1 MTMFMNMLEKIG
13 TVRNYADTDALQFL
27 ALFKDS
33 ISEIQLSQSVDS
45 SAYFSPEYSHYI
57 IVHTPLDMEYSGH
70 GKEWNERFC
79 GGAGVS
85 IVELIEGGGGRDA
98 IYVKGLMAANESKV
112 YAILPY
118 THIDA
123 AACKDASFPESRPMA
138 TRNRVWPTVR
148 SEVEGKTILDVGC
161 GFGRLTLDI
170 AEKNPESKVFG
181 VDLLDSLTGQ
191 ARMNAEVLGIKN
203 VEFKTAS
210 VYCLPFE
217 DGSFETV
224 NSFFMLHHL
233 DEISKGL
240 LEIRRV
246 LQKDGGFVAVEPIG
260 HHHGPNYSGGD
271 WERIFEEAGFWAEA
285 EERDWA
291 LIIRAKKRDEKT
303 KE

>member
-1 MTMFMNMLEKIG
+1 MLEKIG
-13 TVRNYADTDALQFL
+13 TVRNCTDSDALQFL

-33 ISEIQLSQSVDS
+33 ISEIQLSQGLDS
-45 SAYFSPEYSHYI
+45 STYFRPEYSHYI
-57 IVHTPLDMEYSGH
+57 VIHTPLDMEYSGH

-85 IVELIEGGGGRDA
+85 IVELIKGRAGRDT
-98 IYVKGLMAANESKV
+98 IYVKGLMAADESKV

-123 AACKDASFPESRPMA
+123 SACKDVVSFPESRPAA
-138 TRNRVWPTVR
+138 TRSRVWPMVL
-148 SEVEGKTILDVGC
+148 SKIEGERILDVGC

-170 AEKNPESKVFG
+170 AEHNPESQVFG
-181 VDLLDSLTGQ
+181 VDLFDSLTGQ

-233 DEISKGL
+233 DEIPKGL

-260 HHHGPNYSGGD
+260 HHHGPNYSGDD
-271 WERIFEEAGFWAEA
+271 WERIFKEA
-285 EERDWA
+285 
-291 LIIRAKKRDEKT
+291 
-303 KE
+303 

>member
-1 MTMFMNMLEKIG
+1 MNMLEKIG

-79 GGAGVS
+79 GVAGVS

-123 AACKDASFPESRPMA
+123 AICKDASFPESRPTA
-138 TRNRVWPTVR
+138 TRNRVWPAVL
-148 SEVEGKTILDVGC
+148 SKIEGEKILDVGC

-170 AEKNPESKVFG
+170 AEHNPESKVFG
-181 VDLLDSLTGQ
+181 VDLFDSLTGQ

-210 VYCLPFE
+210 AYALPFE

-224 NSFFMLHHL
+224 FSFFMLHHL
-233 DEISKGL
+233 DGIPKGL

-260 HHHGPNYSGGD
+260 HHHGPNYSGSD

-285 EERDWA
+285 EERDFA
-291 LIIRAKKRDEKT
+291 LIIRAQKSDEKT

>member
-1 MTMFMNMLEKIG
+1 MNMFEEIG
-13 TVRNYADTDALQFL
+13 TVRNRADAEALQFL

-33 ISEIQLSQSVDS
+33 ISEIQLLQSVDS
-45 SAYFSPEYSHYI
+45 SAYFRPEYSHYI
-57 IVHTPLDMEYSGH
+57 VVHSPLDMEYSGH
-70 GKEWNERFC
+70 GKEWNGRFC
-79 GGAGVS
+79 CGAGVS
-85 IVELIEGGGGRDA
+85 IVELIEGGGGA

-118 THIDA
+118 TNIDA

-148 SEVEGKTILDVGC
+148 SEIEGKTILDVGC

-170 AEKNPESKVFG
+170 AEKNPESEVFG
-181 VDLLDSLTGQ
+181 VDLFDSLTGQ
-191 ARMNAEVLGIKN
+191 ARMNADVLGIKN

-210 VYCLPFE
+210 AYALPFE

-224 NSFFMLHHL
+224 FSFFMLHHL
-233 DEISKGL
+233 DEIPKGL

-246 LQKDGGFVAVEPIG
+246 LQKQGRFVAVEPIG
-260 HHHGPNYSGGD
+260 HHHGPNHSGGD
-271 WERIFEEAGFWAEA
+271 WERIFKEAGFGAEA
-285 EERDWA
+285 EERDFA
-291 LIIRAKKRDEKT
+291 LIIRAKKSSEKT

>member
-1 MTMFMNMLEKIG
+1 MFEEIG
-13 TVRNYADTDALQFL
+13 TIRNHAETDALQLL

-57 IVHTPLDMEYSGH
+57 VVHTPLDMEFSGH
-70 GKEWNERFC
+70 GKEWTRRFC

-85 IVELIEGGGGRDA
+85 IVELIEGGGGA

-118 THIDA
+118 THIDRA
-123 AACKDASFPESRPMA
+123 ASKDASFPESRPVA
-138 TRNRVWPTVR
+138 TRNRVWPTVL
-148 SEVEGKTILDVGC
+148 SQIKGEKILDVGC
-161 GFGRLTLDI
+161 GFGRLTLDV
-170 AEKNPESKVFG
+170 AKQNPDSEVFG
-181 VDLLDSLTGQ
+181 VDLFDSLTEQ

-210 VYCLPFE
+210 AYDLPFE

-224 NSFFMLHHL
+224 FSFFMLHHL
-233 DEISKGL
+233 DEILKGL
-240 LEIRRV
+240 NEIRRV

-260 HHHGPNYSGGD
+260 HHHGPNYSGAD
-271 WERIFEEAGFWAEA
+271 WVRIIGEAGFRAET

-291 LIIRAKKRDEKT
+291 LMIRAQKSDEKT
-303 KE
+303 KK

>member
-1 MTMFMNMLEKIG
+1 
-13 TVRNYADTDALQFL
+13 
-27 ALFKDS
+27 
-33 ISEIQLSQSVDS
+33 
-45 SAYFSPEYSHYI
+45 
-57 IVHTPLDMEYSGH
+57 
-70 GKEWNERFC
+70 
-79 GGAGVS
+79 
-85 IVELIEGGGGRDA
+85 LIKGGRDA

-118 THIDA
+118 TNIDA

-148 SEVEGKTILDVGC
+148 SEIEGKTILDVGC

-170 AEKNPESKVFG
+170 AEKNPESEVFG
-181 VDLLDSLTGQ
+181 VDLFDSLTGQ
-191 ARMNAEVLGIKN
+191 ARMNADVLGIKN

-210 VYCLPFE
+210 AYALPFE

-224 NSFFMLHHL
+224 FSFFMLHHL
-233 DEISKGL
+233 DEIPKGL

-246 LQKDGGFVAVEPIG
+246 LQKQGRFVAVEPIG

-271 WERIFEEAGFWAEA
+271 WERIFKEAGFGAEA

-291 LIIRAKKRDEKT
+291 LIIRAHKSDEKT

>member
-1 MTMFMNMLEKIG
+1 MFMNMLEKIG

-33 ISEIQLSQSVDS
+33 ISEIQLLQSVDS
-45 SAYFSPEYSHYI
+45 SAYFSPEYSHYFV
-57 IVHTPLDMEYSGH
+57 VHTPLDMEYSGH

-118 THIDA
+118 TNIDA
-123 AACKDASFPESRPMA
+123 AACKDAIFPESRPMA
-138 TRNRVWPTVR
+138 TRNRVWPMVL
-148 SEVEGKTILDVGC
+148 SEIEGKTILDVGC

-170 AEKNPESKVFG
+170 AEKNPESEVFG
-181 VDLLDSLTGQ
+181 VDIFDSLTGQ

-210 VYCLPFE
+210 AYALPFE
-217 DGSFETV
+217 EGSFETV
-224 NSFFMLHHL
+224 FSFFMLHHL
-233 DEISKGL
+233 DEIPKGL

-260 HHHGPNYSGGD
+260 HHHGPNYSGSD
-271 WERIFEEAGFWAEA
+271 WERIFEEAGFCAEV

-291 LIIRAKKRDEKT
+291 LIIHAQKSNEKT

>member
-1 MTMFMNMLEKIG
+1 MFEEIG
-13 TVRNYADTDALQFL
+13 TVRNHADADALQLL

-45 SAYFSPEYSHYI
+45 SAYFRPEYSHYI
-57 IVHTPLDMEYSGH
+57 VVHTPLDMEYSGH

-79 GGAGVS
+79 RGAGVS

-138 TRNRVWPTVR
+138 TRNRVWPQVL
-148 SEVEGKTILDVGC
+148 SKIEGKKILDVGC

-170 AEKNPESKVFG
+170 AEHNPESEVFG
-181 VDLLDSLTGQ
+181 VDLFDSLTGQ
-191 ARMNAEVLGIKN
+191 AKMNAEVLGIKN

-210 VYCLPFE
+210 AYALPFE

-233 DEISKGL
+233 DEIRKGL

-271 WERIFEEAGFWAEA
+271 WERIFQEAGFWAEA
-285 EERDWA
+285 EERDFA
-291 LIIRAKKRDEKT
+291 LIIRAQKSDEKT

>member
-1 MTMFMNMLEKIG
+1 MSIFMNMLEEIG
-13 TVRNYADTDALQFL
+13 TVRNHADADALQLL

-45 SAYFSPEYSHYI
+45 SAYFRPEYSHYI

-85 IVELIEGGGGRDA
+85 IVELIDGRGDA

-123 AACKDASFPESRPMA
+123 AACKDASFPESRPTT
-138 TRNRVWPTVR
+138 TRNRVWPMVL
-148 SEVEGKTILDVGC
+148 SEIEGKTILDVGC

-170 AEKNPESKVFG
+170 AEKNPESEVFG
-181 VDLLDSLTGQ
+181 VDLFDSLTGQ

-233 DEISKGL
+233 DEIPKGL

-246 LQKDGGFVAVEPIG
+246 LQKQGRFVAVEPIG
-260 HHHGPNYSGGD
+260 HHHGPNHSGGD
-271 WERIFEEAGFWAEA
+271 WERIFKEAGFGAEA
-285 EERDWA
+285 EERDFA
-291 LIIRAKKRDEKT
+291 LIIRAKKSSEKT

>member
-1 MTMFMNMLEKIG
+1 MNMLEKIG
-13 TVRNYADTDALQFL
+13 TVRNCADSDALQFL

-85 IVELIEGGGGRDA
+85 IVELIDGGGDA

-123 AACKDASFPESRPMA
+123 AACKDASLPESRPSA
-138 TRNRVWPTVR
+138 TRNRVWPMVL
-148 SEVEGKTILDVGC
+148 SEIGGEKILDVGC

-170 AEKNPESKVFG
+170 AEHNPESKVFG
-181 VDLLDSLTGQ
+181 VDLFDSLTGQ
-191 ARMNAEVLGIKN
+191 ARMNAGVLGKKN

-217 DGSFETV
+217 DSSFETV

-233 DEISKGL
+233 DEIPKGL

-246 LQKDGGFVAVEPIG
+246 LQKQGRFVAVEPIG
-260 HHHGPNYSGGD
+260 HHHGPNYSGSD
-271 WERIFEEAGFWAEA
+271 WERIFKEAGFGAEA
-285 EERDWA
+285 EERDFA
-291 LIIRAKKRDEKT
+291 LIIRAQKSNEKT
-303 KE
+303 NECAPLF

>member
-1 MTMFMNMLEKIG
+1 MNMLEEIG
-13 TVRNYADTDALQFL
+13 TVRNCADSDALQFL

-33 ISEIQLSQSVDS
+33 ISEIRLLQSVDS

-85 IVELIEGGGGRDA
+85 IVELIDGGGDA

-118 THIDA
+118 TNIDA

-138 TRNRVWPTVR
+138 TRNRVWTTVR
-148 SEVEGKTILDVGC
+148 SEIEGKTILDVGC

-181 VDLLDSLTGQ
+181 VDLLESLTGQ

-233 DEISKGL
+233 DEIPKGL

-246 LQKDGGFVAVEPIG
+246 LQKQGRFVAVEPIG
-260 HHHGPNYSGGD
+260 HHHGPNHSGGD
-271 WERIFEEAGFWAEA
+271 WERIFKEAGFGAEA
-285 EERDWA
+285 EERDFA
-291 LIIRAKKRDEKT
+291 LIIRAKKSSEKT